1 MKQLCLMI
9 LIMATCAAAL
19 GGQEFPLRQATE
31 IFWEGTHVRSADGCE
46 IVFWADAVNGD
57 LDIFAQKISP
67 SGQALWPAPLGV
79 VNHSGDQKLWGA
91 VKTSDNNIFVLW
103 SECEIGT
110 NTGLGA
116 QKISSNGQKLWGELG
131 VAVSMP
137 GASLRLAVPVANA
150 TGSAFVVF
158 QDIGEDCVR
167 GQHLDAS
174 GNQLWPD
181 GGLLLGDN
189 ILLEQACGD
198 GGGGLIVNCSVF
210 PFNRLMRISP
220 AGEVMGNDPL
230 LPPGAFPGNVYQL
243 LSGPNG
249 EFILYTVVHAPD
261 PYILLNKMDIT
272 GNLLLPQTVQH
283 QLAAASCVSEVALA
297 LYPDGGLGAAWR
309 SGLDGALSWQMQRF
323 SADLVPQWPSP
334 GVEFSAPSP
343 SGGNLSLAVGADA
356 TAWLAWYGGNVNF
369 LEREVKAQA
378 VSAAGIPLW
387 GTAGKVLSQD
397 HGRTCAIAWPDRG
410 MFVWNPS
417 LEGVK
422 SLRRQIFTS
431 SGSSFVPPEAEPLAQ
446 GLAGMGFLQDAIAIG
461 NKYLTLWEDN
471 REGNPQLYYQL
482 SNDALDA
489 LLEPGGRPL
498 WADETRATRLI
509 SAAKLNESSVAL
521 LYCASSDSVPFTCY
535 LQRIDSTGNTLFPG
549 PGIEVQTGQSSG
561 TSMSLGCF
569 EGEIYLIWQGGEAGS
584 FQVKGQ
590 RYLEGQP
597 QWGEN
602 GRVIS
607 TLGQDSHA
615 SQLAVRGRYFLWTN
629 ADIYLEQMRAR
640 ALLVDQNGDP
650 APGWYPG
657 GENLLMGSLSEV
669 SSFQQSGLQGNDLV
683 AFVSRYNGYA
693 SELRVQKLSAAG
705 ARLWG
710 DGGRPFVSEI
720 ANFVYDAVFGD
731 GVVCL
736 LRGYGDGGNTL
747 RAQKLS
753 PDGDLLWGDSGVL
766 LASGLNNCYDA
777 ALADFAD
784 GSFACVY
791 SDDDG
796 QLLENRDL
804 YIRRVSSS
812 GEASGT
818 APDLLC
824 QARYQQ
830 RDVHL
835 DVLGNRALVA
845 WSDDRAGI
853 ENSEI
858 AYTGVWATR
867 IASASVAASDPSLNP
882 AAPLVLKGNHPN
894 PFNPSTTIAFSLEL
908 PQSVDLRI
916 YNLKGQL
923 VRALLRGA
931 ELPAGQHVI
940 VWDGRTGNGESAASG
955 VYFCCAQA
963 GGYRAT
969 RKMLL
974 SK

>member
-79 VNHSGDQKLWGA
+79 VNHSGDQQLWGA
-91 VKTSDNNIFVLW
+91 VKTTDNNIFLLW
-103 SECEIGT
+103 REYEIGN
-110 NTGLGA
+110 NTGLAA
-116 QKISSNGQKLWGELG
+116 QKISSNGLKLWGEQG
-131 VAVSMP
+131 VPVSMP
-137 GASLRLAVPVANA
+137 GTSLRLAIPVANA
-150 TGSAFVVF
+150 TGGAYVVF
-158 QDIGEDCVR
+158 QDYGEDCVR
-167 GQHLDAS
+167 GQNLDTS

-181 GGLLLGDN
+181 GGLQLGDN

-198 GGGGLIVNCSVF
+198 GAGGLIVNCSAF
-210 PFNRLMRISP
+210 PFNRLRRISP
-220 AGEVMGNDPL
+220 AGEVVGNDPL
-230 LPPGAFPGNVYQL
+230 LPPDSFPGNVYQL
-243 LSGPNG
+243 LPGPSG
-249 EFILYTVVHAPD
+249 EFILYTVVNVSD
-261 PYILLNKMDIT
+261 PYILLNKMD
-272 GNLLLPQTVQH
+272 GAGSLLLPQTVQY
-283 QLAAASCVSEVALA
+283 QLAAGEDVSEVTLA
-297 LYPDGGLGAAWR
+297 QYPDGGLAAAWR
-309 SGLDGALSWQMQRF
+309 SGLDGAVSWKMQRF
-323 SADLVPQWPSP
+323 SADLVPQWAAP
-334 GVEFSAPSP
+334 GVEFSSPSP
-343 SGGNLSLAVGADA
+343 GGGNLSLAVGADA
-356 TAWLAWYGGNVNF
+356 IAWLAWNSANINH

-378 VSAAGIPLW
+378 VSAEGIPLW
-387 GTAGKVLSQD
+387 GTAGKILSQD
-397 HGRTCAIAWPDRG
+397 HGSTCAIAWPNRG

-417 LEGVK
+417 LEGIK
-422 SLRRQIFTS
+422 SLRRQVFS
-431 SGSSFVPPEAEPLAQ
+431 SGGASFLAPEAEPLTQ
-446 GLAGMGFLQDAIAIG
+446 GLAGMGFLQEAIAVG
-461 NKYLTLWEDN
+461 NKYLTIWEDC
-471 REGNPQLYYQL
+471 RDVYTQLYYQL
-482 SNDALDA
+482 SSDSANA
-489 LLEPGGRPL
+489 LLEPGGVPL
-498 WADETRATRLI
+498 WAEETRSTRLI

-521 LYCASSDSVPFTCY
+521 LYYATTDNTPFTYY
-535 LQRIDSTGNTLFPG
+535 LQQIDAAGNTLFPG

-569 EGEIYLIWQGGEAGS
+569 EGEIYLIWLGGEAGS
-584 FQVKGQ
+584 FQIKGQ
-590 RYLEGQP
+590 RYVDAQA

-602 GRVIS
+602 GRVIA
-607 TLGQDSHA
+607 TLGQNSHA

-640 ALLVDQNGDP
+640 ALLVDENGDP

-669 SSFQQSGLQGNDLV
+669 SSFQQSGLHGNDLV

-894 PFNPSTTIAFSLEL
+894 PFNPSTTITFSLEL